1 MVTSTDEEPN
11 ALVAVSVAV
20 EVPAAVGVPETVPVV
35 AWIDTPA
42 GSPVADQVGEPV
54 AVTSNEYV
62 EPVTPSPT
70 DGGVITGAV
79 P

>member
-1 MVTSTDEEPN
+1 MTSTDDDPN
-11 ALVAVSVAV
+11 ALVATSVAV
-20 EVPAAVGVPETVPVV
+20 VVPAAVGVPDTVPL
-35 AWIDTPA
+35 D
-42 GSPVADQVGEPV
+42 GSIVSQPGRVEDDHVGEPV